1 MKESERERVSE
12 KDVGS
17 IYFFFFFRFSME
29 MSKKK
34 KRKVALVNLPN
45 CNLPPPLYLQA

>member
-17 IYFFFFFRFSME
+17 IYFFFFRFSME
-29 MSKKK
+29 MSKK